1 MKRLTILAAAT
12 LILAACSGSA
22 PEAREADSI
31 QADVLTL
38 EPQRLTELR
47 EAPGSIRAGDSAD
60 LSARTVGNVSAIY
73 VTEGQ
78 AVRKGQLLLT
88 IDVRELDA
96 QARSA
101 GAAGQ
106 EVEAAIAGA
115 EAAAEAANARY
126 ELSQSTWNRYSVL
139 RERNSVSPQ
148 EFEQVDADLRM
159 AKAELERAQRGLDQ
173 VRSRRVQA
181 RAEVSAAQ
189 TVASFGRILAPFD
202 GIVARRYVD
211 VGSQAAPGMPL
222 IRVDGG
228 TGFRL
233 DAALDETLGGAVSVG
248 TTVPVRIDTLDL
260 LVEGRVLDVVPAID
274 PSTRTFTV
282 KIALPEVPGL
292 RAGLSGRA
300 LIPAGD
306 RQGILVPAIA
316 VKRQGQ
322 IENVWVVDANGKAAL
337 RLVRT
342 VSHPDGS
349 VEVLSGLQSGE
360 RIAVSNVAR
369 IEAGMM
375 LEGGRS

>member
-1 MKRLTILAAAT
+1 MKRLTLLAAAT

-22 PEAREADSI
+22 PEAREAGSI

-60 LSARTVGNVSAIY
+60 LSARTVGNVSAIH
-73 VTEGQ
+73 VSEGQ

-88 IDVRELDA
+88 IDARELDA
-96 QARSA
+96 QARRA

-106 EVEAAIAGA
+106 EVESAIAGA
-115 EAAAEAANARY
+115 EAAAEAANARH
-126 ELSQSTWNRYSVL
+126 ELAQSTWNRYSVL

-159 AKAELERAQRGLDQ
+159 AKAELDRARRGLDQ
-173 VRSRRVQA
+173 ARSRRAQA
-181 RAEVSAAQ
+181 REEVSAAQ
-189 TVASFGRILAPFD
+189 TVAGFGRIVAPFD

-211 VGSQAAPGMPL
+211 VGAQAAPGMPL

-228 TGFRL
+228 SGFRL

-248 TTVPVRIDTLDL
+248 DNVPVRVDALNQM
-260 LVEGRVLDVVPAID
+260 VEGRVLDVVPAID

-282 KIALPEVPGL
+282 KIALPAVPGL

-300 LIPAGD
+300 LIPAGE
-306 RQGILVPAIA
+306 RQGILVPAAA

-322 IENVWVVDANGKAAL
+322 IENVWVIDADAKTAL

-342 VSHPDGS
+342 VTHADGS
-349 VEVLSGLQSGE
+349 VEVLSGLEPGE
-360 RIAVSNVAR
+360 RIAVSNVPR
-369 IEAGMM
+369 IQAGMS

>member
-22 PEAREADSI
+22 PEAREAVSI

-60 LSARTVGNVSAIY
+60 LSARTVGNVSAIH
-73 VTEGQ
+73 VSEGQ

-96 QARSA
+96 QARIA

-106 EVEAAIAGA
+106 EVESAIAGAQAGA
-115 EAAAEAANARY
+115 EAAKARY
-126 ELSQSTWNRYSVL
+126 DLSQSTWNRYSVL

-181 RAEVSAAQ
+181 SAEVSAAQ
-189 TVASFGRILAPFD
+189 TVAGFGRILAPFD
-202 GIVARRYVD
+202 GIVVRRYVD

-233 DAALDETLGGAVSVG
+233 DAALDETLGDAVSVG
-248 TTVPVRIDTLDL
+248 NTVPVRIDALDL
-260 LVEGRVLDVVPAID
+260 MVEGRVLDVVPAIE

-306 RQGILVPAIA
+306 RQGILVPAAA

-322 IENVWVVDANGKAAL
+322 IENVWVVDTNGKTAL

-342 VSHPDGS
+342 VAHPDGS

-360 RIAVSNVAR
+360 RIAVSNVTR
-369 IEAGMM
+369 IEAGMV

>member
-1 MKRLTILAAAT
+1 MNRLILFAAAM
-12 LILAACSGSA
+12 IFFAACTGAA
-22 PEAREADSI
+22 PDARDAGSI

-38 EPQRLTELR
+38 DPQRLTELR

-60 LSARTVGNVSAIY
+60 LSARTIGNVSAIH
-73 VTEGQ
+73 VSEGQ

-88 IDVRELDA
+88 IDARELDA
-96 QARSA
+96 QARRA

-106 EVEAAIAGA
+106 EVESEIAGA
-115 EAAAEAANARY
+115 EAAAEAAKARF

-148 EFEQVDADLRM
+148 EFEQVDTDLRM
-159 AKAELERAQRGLDQ
+159 AKAELDRARRGLEQ
-173 VRSRRVQA
+173 ARSRRAQA
-181 RAEVSAAQ
+181 REEVSAAQ
-189 TVASFGRILAPFD
+189 TVAGFGRIVAPFD

-228 TGFRL
+228 SGFRL
-233 DAALDETLGGAVSVG
+233 DAALDETLGGAVSIG
-248 TTVPVRIDTLDL
+248 DTVSVRIDALNQ
-260 LVEGRVLDVVPAID
+260 LVEGRVADVVPAID

-300 LIPAGD
+300 LIPSGERD
-306 RQGILVPAIA
+306 GILLPATA

-322 IENVWVVDANGKAAL
+322 IENVWVIDSNGKAAL

-342 VSHPDGS
+342 VIRPDGS
-349 VEVLSGLQSGE
+349 VEVLSGLEAGE
-360 RIAVSNVAR
+360 RVAVSNVGR
-369 IEAGMM
+369 IQAGMT
-375 LEGGRS
+375 LEGGHS